1 VQSQSSSTDHRNGVS
16 FDQQDGIALDGR
28 TGHDA
33 IGAYAGVSR
42 RVAKSAESNPEL
54 DLHPLLA
61 SSLEMSGT
69 AASPAQH
76 AMVGRFTQF
85 GRAACRLAIYFLFVS
100 KVISGYSG
108 EGPFSKGDFLPSR
121 YSPKKAST

>member
-1 VQSQSSSTDHRNGVS
+1 LELGLTTWKQ
-16 FDQQDGIALDGR
+16 I
-28 TGHDA
+28 DA
-33 IGAYAGVSR
+33 
-42 RVAKSAESNPEL
+42 ETPPEL

-61 SSLEMSGT
+61 SGLGMSGT
-69 AASPAQH
+69 AASPAQRAVVRH
-76 AMVGRFTQF
+76 FTRF
-85 GRAACRLAIYFLFVS
+85 GLAACRLAIYFLFVS